1 MIYTMNNNTYFIG
14 YPTLKGVQKVFGI
27 SFPKQWFDREQRR
40 GLLIKSWFIGCS
52 IYRFEQGDLLKFAT
66 PKTLNC
72 NNLDGWPL
80 VLENGILTSTQFVKK
95 PDAEIMNYDLVIVMG
110 NDINCYRYED
120 AVHIDPADWIDLTE
134 YQLSETDSYNINIV
148 YDELSEDIEESKSI
162 EQILAGK
169 IPRPNRRMLAFVN
182 SQHNGIQQEKDKQ
195 YNKYHQEPSI
205 TKRNLILPIFILL
218 ILLMAILIYFNFK
231 LFSLETRLSQNL
243 SKISSFILLTSFY
256 VVTILLGIKIIKFL
270 YNLPSK
276 VKQANFPPNIVA
288 KNFSYNIKAGDLQAT
303 PNLNYSTLPSRA
315 NRKKSVLSQWRH
327 YATLFALVSKLSHLV
342 AFRQGK
348 YIDTMIKKLEK
359 GDLMDALRYAIPING
374 DQPPTGQSFGVP
386 KPREKLSLNESVYGN
401 SLAINLDQQLKNYL
415 QQLYRQSATKLIQQ
429 KKIEAAVY
437 VLVELLNNL
446 KEGIECLE
454 QHKMYK
460 QAMELAIARNANTAW
475 IVKLCCLANDWHTA
489 IMIARRDH
497 AFASAIIMLEKEQ
510 REIANKLRVEW
521 ANTLAEKAEWLAA
534 IDVIW
539 PLTEYRYLAEQWLC
553 NVDNFN
559 AKAIVKRFILMPDSI
574 NKLEECLMEIKT
586 NASYYQTRLE
596 IAYEILEQQKYIDK
610 LRGLLRI
617 MINHILVDAI
627 TYPNRFT
634 KSDISAL
641 IKLTQ
646 DKALQVDLPLS
657 SLNRVKQKSLLE
669 TSNVIRYHC
678 PDKGQ
683 KAIFAMIPLTNNNFL
698 LALGELGIIQ
708 VNKQGKQLAHFMIVA
723 DSFVVSANRLQVLA
737 LIKRDNYYRI
747 HKLDLS
753 TGSIVDL
760 GVIKFDLC
768 CWEFDG
774 INWTIIKDNCLE
786 IIDISDKLSVVWR
799 VDFSPNSV
807 KQIAMNINYKTIL
820 TLSNENKYEA
830 FCYSLPEHC
839 LIKRIDINEENNKI
853 FISHDSDIMKM
864 EYNRFN
870 QQLRFR
876 FSDIRY
882 CSEFPLKIVQKQ
894 FDNLLIYST
903 GRLMEFMALI
913 IQRIDESGYDIHL
926 FYPCNKKICMT
937 IEWNASTKVSC
948 SYIGDEYCFF
958 DDQGRALHVNV
969 TENKV
974 TSFSV

>member
-27 SFPKQWFDREQRR
+27 WFPKQWFESEQRR

-195 YNKYHQEPSI
+195 YNKYDQEPSI

-243 SKISSFILLTSFY
+243 SKICSFILLTSFY

-288 KNFSYNIKAGDLQAT
+288 KNFSYNIKADDLQAT

-359 GDLMDALRYAIPING
+359 GNLMDALRYAIPING
-374 DQPPTGQSFGVP
+374 DQPPIGQSFGVP
-386 KPREKLSLNESVYGN
+386 KPREKLSLSESVYGN

-553 NVDNFN
+553 NVDKFN

-586 NASYYQTRLE
+586 NVSYYQTRLE

-627 TYPNRFT
+627 TYPNKFT
-634 KSDISAL
+634 KSDIAAL

-870 QQLRFR
+870 QKLRFR

-903 GRLMEFMALI
+903 GQLMAFMALI

-926 FYPCNKKICMT
+926 FYPFNKKICMT